1 VAGCSSAWETRRG
14 PSDQGDE
21 TRAIG
26 PGIACIPP
34 RTDHA
39 FIVVEEA
46 DVEVF
51 GEQRMG
57 EFVTVQDAD
66 GSEREEE
73 IFVREFPWSRVPPSD
88 DAYTPLAVLLARY
101 AERHR
106 TNRL

>member
-1 VAGCSSAWETRRG
+1 MLRL
-14 PSDQGDE
+14 DQPACLDE
-21 TRAIG
+21 TGAIG
-26 PGIACIPP
+26 PGEIACIPP

-66 GSEREEE
+66 GSEHEEE
-73 IFVREFPWSRVPPSD
+73 IFVREFPWSRVPPSN
-88 DAYTPLAVLLARY
+88 DAYTPLAELLAR
-101 AERHR
+101 
-106 TNRL
+106 